1 MCATLASVT
10 MMTSTPAFASAE
22 PLPLLRLAPD
32 DAPASVLGLDSKDGS
47 AGKKL
52 TVALR
57 KAFANR
63 GLSGGEEISL
73 EEMRLTMGCTN
84 DGVDCLAEGGRTL
97 GVRRL
102 IFGYLAPTGGGYQLD
117 IQILDVKA
125 GTLEAQ
131 ASMPVT
137 KADLAD
143 GTVDATAVKIV
154 NELMP
159 PTESDTV
166 LPPRPDP
173 LPEVEPEPEPEEPE
187 DPPREKS
194 GIWVGL
200 EKPTPRWKW
209 VGFGTALGLTV
220 AAAGVTIG
228 TGVWITASENRSF
241 GFRQR
246 LIDAAMNSQ
255 RSPDPFN
262 RVDTT
267 AADICVYNT
276 TDDEGNPLRLDEVTG
291 EQTMDPNGTPGARNS
306 GVDNVCRLGTHVRR
320 AQIVAGAATGVFG
333 LTTLIFTGLL
343 FIHKR
348 KPASD
353 AMLRRGLT
361 LGIMPRP
368 EGGVSIS
375 SGLRF

>member
-10 MMTSTPAFASAE
+10 MMTSTPALASAE

-52 TVALR
+52 TSALR

-117 IQILDVKA
+117 IQILDVQA

-137 KADLAD
+137 KADLTD
-143 GTVDATAVKIV
+143 GTIDATAVKIV

-173 LPEVEPEPEPEEPE
+173 LPEVEIEPEPEEPE

-209 VGFGTALGLTV
+209 IGFGTALGLTV

-228 TGVWITASENRSF
+228 TAVWITAKNDASF
-241 GFRQR
+241 GFRPR
-246 LIDAAMNSQ
+246 LIEAANNSLRAPDTINQ
-255 RSPDPFN
+255 VSPT
-262 RVDTT
+262 VD
-267 AADICVYNT
+267 DICEFNT
-276 TDDEGNPLRLDEVTG
+276 TNEDGSPLLTETG
-291 EQTMDPNGTPGARNS
+291 EPGARNT
-306 GVDNVCRLGTHVRR
+306 GVDNVCRLGTHVRTT
-320 AQIVAGAATGVFG
+320 QIVAGAATGVFG

-343 FIHKR
+343 LIHQR
-348 KPASD
+348 KPTSD

>member
-1 MCATLASVT
+1 
-10 MMTSTPAFASAE
+10 MTSTPAFASAE

-32 DAPASVLGLDSKDGS
+32 DAPASVLGLDSKDKP

-102 IFGYLAPTGGGYQLD
+102 IFGYLAPADGGYQLD
-117 IQILDVKA
+117 IQILDAQA

-143 GTVDATAVKIV
+143 GTIDATAVTIV

-159 PTESDTV
+159 PTDADTD

-173 LPEVEPEPEPEEPE
+173 LPEVEVEPEPEEPE
-187 DPPREKS
+187 QTQREKS
-194 GIWVGL
+194 TLWMGL

-209 VGFGTALGLTV
+209 VGFGTTLGLTV

-228 TGVWITASENRSF
+228 TGVWITASDDNSF
-241 GFRQR
+241 GFRPR
-246 LIDAAMNSQ
+246 LIEAANNSL
-255 RSPDPFN
+255 RNDNPDNQVNPMT
-262 RVDTT
+262 VD
-267 AADICVYNT
+267 DICEYNV
-276 TDDEGNPLRLDEVTG
+276 TDEDGSELQADDGSG
-291 EQTMDPNGTPGARNS
+291 PGARNL
-306 GVDNVCRLGTHVRR
+306 GVANVCRLGERVKTT
-320 AQIVAGAATGVFG
+320 QIIAGVATGVFG

-348 KPASD
+348 KPGSD

-368 EGGVSIS
+368 EGGASIS
-375 SGLRF
+375 SSLRF